1 MVRHQMG
8 ISDEHCCADSDVII
22 FRHLRRLLRYMAPM
36 GVLQMGDQSF
46 APCTTHLDWFHPL
59 LEYVSKVCNFV

>member
-36 GVLQMGDQSF
+36 GYYRWEINPSLRALRTWTGFIPS
-46 APCTTHLDWFHPL
+46 
-59 LEYVSKVCNFV
+59 